1 MEDQEDPN
9 WRCVIRHEPQSRKVL
24 GVNDQSS
31 FGIAA
36 IDVGLEGAMPNIVRN
51 PQIGNE
57 APAQVTLV
65 DVQVIDTVM
74 REAVDDGIYEDD
86 QYVEDVEEEL

>member
-1 MEDQEDPN
+1 
-9 WRCVIRHEPQSRKVL
+9 L
-24 GVNDQSS
+24 GVSDQSS

-36 IDVGLEGAMPNIVRN
+36 IDVGLEGAMPNIIRN

-57 APAQVTLV
+57 THAQVTLA

-74 REAVDDGIYEDD
+74 RETVDDGIYEDD